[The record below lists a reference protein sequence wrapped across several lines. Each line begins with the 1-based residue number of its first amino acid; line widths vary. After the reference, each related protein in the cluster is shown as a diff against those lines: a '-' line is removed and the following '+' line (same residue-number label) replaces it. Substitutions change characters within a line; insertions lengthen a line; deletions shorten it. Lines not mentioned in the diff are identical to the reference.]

1 MSSRPI
7 QPFKLQTA
15 APSVHTYTLTS
26 DGASAVLWQTAL
38 DSSPPEHGFLWFD
51 VTDPTAQDLEHLQ
64 QQFHLHPLAIEDALH
79 AHQRAKVESYPGFE
93 FVVAHGVFKSPGGTL
108 SIHELNLFIGERFL
122 ISVRHGSG
130 LPFQEL
136 LSRWERV
143 PTPWRPDSSSLL
155 YVLLD
160 ALVDEFAPLADDLE
174 AELTGI
180 RQRLIDPAHSNEHE
194 LKKIFD
200 LSELIHAMHAVAFPL
215 KDVLSTLLRAGPPTV
230 SPQEVP
236 YFRDVRDHAVHTVE
250 RLDLASNMA
259 DRAFDIYHALE
270 NRRQGASARQL
281 TMVATIFL
289 PLTLVTGFF
298 GQNFGFLVN
307 KVIASTQAFWI
318 LCVGFETLVAV
329 VTIVL
334 VQRVG
339 AGKNILP
346 SFGRPAGLPQTAD
359 RMGGGLER
367 QPSPVVLNG
376 ASGEGKSQ

>member
-1 MSSRPI
+1 MSSQPI
-7 QPFKLQTA
+7 QPLELQTA
-15 APSVHTYTLTS
+15 ASSVHTYTLTR

-38 DSSPPEHGFLWFD
+38 VSPSPENGFLWFD

-64 QQFHLHPLAIEDALH
+64 RQFHLHPLAVEDALH
-79 AHQRAKVESYPGFE
+79 AHQRAKVESYPDFE
-93 FVVAHGVFKSPGGTL
+93 FVVAHGVFKSPDGTL
-108 SIHELNLFIGERFL
+108 NLHEVNLFIGERFL

-130 LPFQEL
+130 LPLQDIL
-136 LSRWERV
+136 NRWERV
-143 PTPWRPDSSSLL
+143 PELWRPDSSSLL

-174 AELTGI
+174 AKLKGI
-180 RQRLIDPAHSNEHE
+180 RQRLIEPDRSNDHE
-194 LKKIFD
+194 LKNIFD

-230 SPQEVP
+230 GPQEVP

-250 RLDLASNMA
+250 RLDLVSNMA

-307 KVIASTQAFWI
+307 RVIASPQAFWI

-329 VTIVL
+329 MTIVL

-339 AGKNILP
+339 SGKSILP
-346 SFGRPAGLPQTAD
+346 TFSRKGRVLQSGAGQAQQPTSTLAD
-359 RMGGGLER
+359 
-367 QPSPVVLNG
+367 Q
-376 ASGEGKSQ
+376 ASGEKQSD